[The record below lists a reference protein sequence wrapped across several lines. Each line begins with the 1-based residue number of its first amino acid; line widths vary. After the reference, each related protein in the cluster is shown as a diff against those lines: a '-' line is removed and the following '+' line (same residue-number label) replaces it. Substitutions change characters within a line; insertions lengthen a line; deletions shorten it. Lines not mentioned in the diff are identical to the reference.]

1 MSLINQELTKNLG
14 RIRLRIIPSNRI
26 SSSNLSSSIYPGQP
40 IINYDPST
48 KLGHLRVGTADAD
61 GSANGWTTS
70 SIKIV
75 PENDTITESMLKS
88 NSVSTDKIING
99 NVTVNKL
106 NKNSVSTDKIIDG
119 NVTKAKLG
127 TDLINQG
134 TVEWRKVKISLTQ
147 AADHGFVI
155 GLANEIDTDVSLSGD
170 VEGSGSFRL
179 LGGDISLTNLKIGS
193 SKVKLSMIDKNQL
206 LLTGSSNPTNSNK
219 ALLYFNTET
228 HTLWINTQ
236 RDATSTPN
244 WVAVVGVWG

>member
-14 RIRLRIIPSNRI
+14 RIRLRIIPSTSI

-40 IINYDPST
+40 IIDYNPST

-75 PENDTITESMLKS
+75 PEDDTITESMLKS

-127 TDLINQG
+127 TDLINTK
-134 TVEWRKVKISLTQ
+134 TVSFNKVSLSLTQ

-155 GLANEIDTDVSLSGD
+155 GLTEKQDTYIDFGGD
-170 VEGSGSFRL
+170 VTGSGSFKVL
-179 LGGDISLTNLKIGS
+179 NDNISLNLSIGS
-193 SKVKLSMIDKNQL
+193 GKVKLSMVDRNQL

-219 ALLYFNTET
+219 ALLYFNTTT

-236 RDATSTPN
+236 RDATNTPN

>member
-14 RIRLRIIPSNRI
+14 RIRLRIIPSTSI

-40 IINYDPST
+40 IIDYNPST

-127 TDLINQG
+127 TDLINTG
-134 TVEWRKVKISLTQ
+134 TVNFNKVSLSLAQ

-155 GLANEIDTDVSLSGD
+155 GLTEKQDTLIGLSGD
-170 VEGSGSFRL
+170 VSGSGSFGIL
-179 LGGDISLTNLKIGS
+179 NDNITLNNLKINS
-193 SKVKLSMIDKNQL
+193 NAVKLSMIDMNQL
-206 LLTGSSNPTNSNK
+206 LLTGSGKPTSSNK

-228 HTLWINTQ
+228 YTLWINTQ
-236 RDATSTPN
+236 RDATSTPD
-244 WVAVVGVWG
+244 WIAVVGVWG